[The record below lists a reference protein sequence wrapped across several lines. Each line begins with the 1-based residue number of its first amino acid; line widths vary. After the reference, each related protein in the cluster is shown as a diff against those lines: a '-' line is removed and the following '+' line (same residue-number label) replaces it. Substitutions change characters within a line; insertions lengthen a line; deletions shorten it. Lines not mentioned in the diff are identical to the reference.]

1 MNTRRLFASAVILL
15 LASTSLL
22 AAAPVPASPAD
33 PNYTALRTARPD
45 GRMIALNNYE
55 FDRDVYHFKL
65 NGLLYLLAPVDKT
78 DIGCVFVGEGTYTL
92 TPATPGEQH
101 QLRINSGDDK
111 LTVLTEKFTSGVFF
125 DTQLIAKAGGAD
137 KGTVAPEAN
146 KTLDDFLKYERKE
159 LKDNLHIRVLQDV
172 EDPTDPPLFL
182 AYIRG
187 KDYPPAILAVDPR
200 GVEAL
205 GTHIDDGGE
214 KTMFLNVDQ
223 TKGGVWYLAFQKS
236 EIASG
241 HAAHVTRPADA
252 DLYAIDTTIAPNA
265 EVSGKTTMTLT
276 AKNTFHVLP
285 LALVG
290 KLRIDDVSFS
300 PATANPPQWTSLAFI
315 QEKADE
321 DDDSAVIFP
330 TTVKVGEKLLLRVTY
345 HGIDKRVLED
355 AGDGNYTVQARESWY
370 PNVGAFR
377 EPSMFEL
384 TFRFPQK
391 NQVVAVGNETEN
403 RVDGEQR
410 VSVWKSTHP
419 LRVAGFNYGRF
430 KKLTQNDAQSGMNFE
445 VYTNPGEPDIIRR
458 INQMADQGEFGQ
470 ESELQSGVRID
481 TGALAQAAF
490 ADGANT
496 ARVGNV
502 YFGPL
507 EDKRIAIT
515 QQSQWYFGQSWP
527 GLIYMPYLA
536 FVGSTVRHNLGFG
549 LGLSEFVD
557 LVGPHEFA
565 HQWWGH
571 QVGWASYHD
580 QWLSEGFAEFSAALV
595 LQVTKGPKAY
605 NDFWDKRR
613 KMIFERSTRATI
625 TNDIAGPISQG
636 FRLSTW
642 QARGAYQTIV
652 YEKGAYVLH
661 MLRMLMSDPKK
672 QNRDEDFMAM
682 MTDFA
687 KTYAGKNPST
697 ADFEQIV
704 QKHAPQVMKITKD
717 GSIGYF
723 FKQWVYGT
731 DAPKLAGDLKIADA
745 GGGKYHLSGTI
756 TQSMVPNDFATIVPI
771 YITFDKGAFAK
782 LGSTVLIGNQTKN
795 MDVDIP
801 LPKKPNAAEINL
813 MHDVL
818 TR

>member
-1 MNTRRLFASAVILL
+1 
-15 LASTSLL
+15 
-22 AAAPVPASPAD
+22 
-33 PNYTALRTARPD
+33 
-45 GRMIALNNYE
+45 
-55 FDRDVYHFKL
+55 
-65 NGLLYLLAPVDKT
+65 
-78 DIGCVFVGEGTYTL
+78 
-92 TPATPGEQH
+92 
-101 QLRINSGDDK
+101 
-111 LTVLTEKFTSGVFF
+111 
-125 DTQLIAKAGGAD
+125 
-137 KGTVAPEAN
+137 
-146 KTLDDFLKYERKE
+146 
-159 LKDNLHIRVLQDV
+159 
-172 EDPTDPPLFL
+172 
-182 AYIRG
+182 
-187 KDYPPAILAVDPR
+187 
-200 GVEAL
+200 
-205 GTHIDDGGE
+205 
-214 KTMFLNVDQ
+214 
-223 TKGGVWYLAFQKS
+223 
-236 EIASG
+236 
-241 HAAHVTRPADA
+241 
-252 DLYAIDTTIAPNA
+252 
-265 EVSGKTTMTLT
+265 
-276 AKNTFHVLP
+276 
-285 LALVG
+285 
-290 KLRIDDVSFS
+290 
-300 PATANPPQWTSLAFI
+300 
-315 QEKADE
+315 
-321 DDDSAVIFP
+321 
-330 TTVKVGEKLLLRVTY
+330 
-345 HGIDKRVLED
+345 
-355 AGDGNYTVQARESWY
+355 
-370 PNVGAFR
+370 
-377 EPSMFEL
+377 MFEL

-391 NQVVAVGNETEN
+391 NQVVAVGNETDNHVE
-403 RVDGEQR
+403 GEQR

-430 KKLTQNDAQSGMNFE
+430 KKLTQNDAQSGMSFD

-458 INQMADQGEFGQ
+458 INDMADQGGFGQ

-481 TGALAQAAF
+481 TSALAQAAF

-507 EDKRIAIT
+507 EDKRVAIT

-536 FVGSTVRHNLGFG
+536 FVGSTVRHNLGFDARM
-549 LGLSEFVD
+549 SEFVD

-580 QWLSEGFAEFSAALV
+580 QWLSEGFSEFSAALV

-605 NDFWDKRR
+605 NDFWEKRR

-625 TNDIAGPISQG
+625 ANDMVGPISQG

-642 QARGAYQTIV
+642 RAWGAYQTIV

-672 QNRDEDFMAM
+672 QNRDEDFIAM

-704 QKHAPQVMKITKD
+704 QKHAPPAMKITKD

-723 FKQWVYGT
+723 FKQWVYGI